1 MRSGAFIPTN
11 TWYTTYV
18 QHTPRMTFEVRA
30 RARVGARVGFETTG
44 SYIVHKVLVQIMCM

>member
-11 TWYTTYV
+11 TWYTTYDG
-18 QHTPRMTFEVRA
+18 PRMTFEVRV
-30 RARVGARVGFETTG
+30 RARVGARVRVVTTG